1 MSKFSVRKPLTV
13 FVAVLAVI
21 ILGVVAFTRMT
32 PDLFPNMDFPYVMI
46 MTTYPGQSPEI
57 VEEEVTRPLEQSMAT
72 LEHIKQITSSSR
84 ENYSLLVM
92 EFEEDVNM
100 DTIGVDIQQQI
111 SALQGQ
117 WDETVGAPYVLK
129 INPSVIPIAIAS
141 VSRENTDI
149 TELSDFLEE
158 TVVPKLE
165 GVTGVA
171 SVSVS
176 GSIDRQVHVVISQ
189 EKIDA
194 VNERMAAAVNEKM
207 DDAQS
212 ELEDAQSE
220 LEDAK
225 AELEDAQSQLDSG
238 KQALIGQSASAQSQL
253 SAQQTELLEGKIKLQ
268 QQLVSLQETKTTL
281 EGSLA
286 GMREAVDGYAQLDEA
301 VEQLNAAQ
309 AQLDALP
316 GMLAQAQ
323 AQQTEL
329 EGQIAA
335 LQEQIAALE
344 AMGDEAGEETAEQ
357 LVQLQAALAQ
367 AQAGLATLQ
376 GQIVQ
381 LQAQVDGI
389 PAQQAAIEA
398 QLAQTQAA
406 YATLDSQLA
415 AQGMDR
421 AGLEAQTAELEG
433 NLAQVNAG
441 IDQMNETLEQLE
453 SGSIQLSDAMGALS
467 SGQSAGLLQ
476 LADAAA
482 QITINSA
489 SVQSALDEVNAGLE
503 TLADSRADALDQ
515 ADLSGSITME
525 TVAQI
530 LGAQNFSMPA
540 GYIQQDGI
548 SYMVSVGDEITDEE
562 TLADLLLFDT
572 GEDGIGPIYLED
584 VADVFVT
591 DNADSVYAKLNGSD
605 SVMLTFDK
613 QSNAATAEVSDNLR
627 ARFDELEEEYPGL
640 EFAFMM
646 DQGDYIY
653 LIVDSIL
660 QSLLTGA
667 LFAIIVL
674 FLFLRDLRPTVITL
688 VSIPV
693 SVIFAIVLMYFS
705 GITLNMISLSGLAV
719 AVGMLV
725 DNSIV
730 VIENIYR
737 LRSKGATAVQ
747 AAVVG
752 ARQVAGAITSS
763 TLTTVCVFLPIVFV
777 EGITRQLFTDLAL
790 TMSFALLA
798 SLVIALTLVPAMA
811 KGMLR
816 DRKNAK
822 PKVPKGEGFIYRSYR
837 KLAAW
842 NLGHKWAA
850 LGLSVLLLAGT
861 GFAVFQKG
869 YSFIPEIDMNVV
881 NVTLA
886 MPEDAT
892 REEAVDIADQALE
905 RIGQL
910 DNAQYVGAMMG
921 SGSVSQLASGGAGG
935 SQYNVSVYVGL
946 PEGDSGAEAGKK
958 IADLCQGLDCEVS
971 YDSAMMDMSLLT
983 GSGITVNLYGQD
995 MEQLQQTAQDLADT
1009 LAGVEGVAEVNNGL
1023 EDAQAAYHISVDRNK
1038 AMAKGFTV
1046 AQIYMELAG
1055 ALTDSATAMSMET
1068 GSVTA
1073 DVIVEK
1079 ENAMSLEDLKGYTF
1093 ETTDQQTGET
1103 TSFRLDDVA
1112 KVEDTVSLSTINR
1125 IDQRRYLAVSA
1136 SLEEGYNVTRVT
1148 SRAEKAVEG
1157 MDLPDGISY
1166 EFAGENETIMDAV
1179 NDLYL
1184 MLLIGV
1190 ILVYFIMVAQ
1200 FQSLKSP
1207 FIVMFTIP
1215 LAFTGGF
1222 AALLLFDMDVSI
1234 VSIIGFVMLVGIIVN
1249 NGIVLVDYVNQLRA
1263 SGMERRQAL
1272 IEAGV
1277 TRMRPIFMTSLTT
1290 ILGLIVMAAGKN
1302 VGTTIMQ
1309 PVAVV
1314 CIGGLLYATLMTLFV
1329 VPCIYDLMNRK
1340 EMKIITDEDM
1350 EFNEL

>member
-57 VEEEVTRPLEQSMAT
+57 VEEEITRPLEQSMAT
-72 LEHIKQITSSSR
+72 LEHIKQVTSSSR
-84 ENYSLLVM
+84 ENYSLVVL
-92 EFEEDVNM
+92 EFEDDVNM
-100 DTIGVDIQQQI
+100 DTIGVDIQQSI
-111 SALQGQ
+111 SALQGE
-117 WDETVGAPYVLK
+117 WDDTVGSPYVLK

-141 VSRENTDI
+141 ASKEDMDI
-149 TELSDFLEE
+149 TELSDFLDE
-158 TVVPKLE
+158 TIVPKLE

-176 GSIDRQVHVVISQ
+176 GAIYRQVHVVISQ

-194 VNERMAAAVNEKM
+194 VNQRMADVVNEKLN
-207 DDAQS
+207 DTQS
-212 ELEDAQSE
+212 ELEDAKTE

-225 AELEDAQSQLDSG
+225 AELDAAQKELDDG
-238 KQALIGQSASAQSQL
+238 KQALIGQSSSAQSQL
-253 SAQQTELLEGKIKLQ
+253 TDRQAELLEGKIQLQ
-268 QQLVSLQETKTTL
+268 SELVRLQETRTTL
-281 EGSLA
+281 EGALVPLRQA
-286 GMREAVDGYAQLDEA
+286 ADGYAQLDA
-301 VEQLNAAQ
+301 AMAQITAAQ
-309 AQLDALP
+309 EQLDALP
-316 GMLAQAQ
+316 GLLSQAQ
-323 AQQTEL
+323 AQEVVLQGQVTEL
-329 EGQIAA
+329 QQQID
-335 LQEQIAALE
+335 ALE
-344 AMGDEAGEETAEQ
+344 AMGDTAGEDTADQLIQLQSALAEAQ
-357 LVQLQAALAQ
+357 AGLVQLQ
-367 AQAGLATLQ
+367 
-376 GQIVQ
+376 GQIIE
-381 LQAQVDGI
+381 LQAQVDAA
-389 PAQQAAIEA
+389 PAQRAALET
-398 QLAQTQAA
+398 QLVQTQAG
-406 YATLDSQLA
+406 YTTLDGQLA

-421 AGLEAQTAELEG
+421 AALEAQKAELEG
-433 NLAQVNAG
+433 NLAQVDAG
-441 IDQMNETLEQLE
+441 ITQMNETMEQLE
-453 SGSIQLSDAMGALS
+453 NGSIQLSDAMGALA

-476 LADAAA
+476 LADAAT
-482 QITINSA
+482 QITLNSA
-489 SVQSALDEVNAGLE
+489 SVQSALDEVEAGLE
-503 TLADSRADALDQ
+503 SLEDSRGDALEQ
-515 ADLSGSITME
+515 ADLSGTVTMSN
-525 TVAQI
+525 VAQI
-530 LGAQNFSMPA
+530 LGAQDFSMPA
-540 GYIQQDGI
+540 GYIEQDGI
-548 SYMVSVGDEITDEE
+548 SYMVSVGDEIADEKE
-562 TLADLLLFDT
+562 LEDLLLFDT
-572 GEDGIGPIYLED
+572 GEDAIGPVYLKD

-591 DNADSVYAKLNGSD
+591 DNSGSVYAKLNGSD

-627 ARFDELEEEYPGL
+627 ERFDELEQQYPGL
-640 EFAFMM
+640 KFVFMM

-653 LIVDSIL
+653 LIVDSIM

-674 FLFLRDLRPTVITL
+674 LLFLRDLRPTVITL

-693 SVIFAIVLMYFS
+693 SVIFAFVLMYFS
-705 GITLNMISLSGLAV
+705 GVTMNMISLSGLAV

-737 LRSKGATAVQ
+737 LRAKGATPVQ
-747 AAVVG
+747 AAVAG

-790 TMSFALLA
+790 TMSYALLA

-811 KGMLR
+811 KGMLK

-822 PKVPKGEGFIYRSYR
+822 PKADKGEGVFYRNYR

-842 NLGHKWAA
+842 NLSHKWVA
-850 LGLSVLLLAGT
+850 LGLAVLLLAGT
-861 GFAVFQKG
+861 AFAAFQKG
-869 YSFIPEIDMNVV
+869 YSFIPEIDMNTV
-881 NVTLA
+881 NVTLT
-886 MPEDAT
+886 MPEDAD
-892 REEAVDIADQALE
+892 RDEAVAIADEALE

-910 DNAQYVGAMMG
+910 ENAEYVGAMMG
-921 SGSVSQLASGGAGG
+921 SGSISQLASGGGTN
-935 SQYNVSVYVGL
+935 YNVSVYVGL
-946 PEGDSGAEAGKK
+946 PEGDSGAAAGKK
-958 IADLCQGLDCEVS
+958 IVELCQGLDCEVS

-995 MEQLQQTAQDLADT
+995 MEQLQSAAGEVAQT
-1009 LAGVEGVAEVNNGL
+1009 LAGVEGVAEVNDGL
-1023 EDAQAAYHISVDRNK
+1023 EDAQPAYHISVDKNK
-1038 AMAKGFTV
+1038 AMSKGFTV
-1046 AQIYMELAG
+1046 AQIYMDLAG
-1055 ALTDSATAMSMET
+1055 ALTDSAAALSMEMD
-1068 GSVTA
+1068 SVTA

-1079 ENAMSLEDLKGYTF
+1079 ENAMTMADLKAYTF
-1093 ETTDQQTGET
+1093 ESTDPQTGEK

-1112 KVEDTVSLSTINR
+1112 KVEDTVSLSTIGR
-1125 IDQRRYLAVSA
+1125 IDQRRYIAVTA
-1136 SLEEGYNVTRVT
+1136 SLEEGYNVTKVA
-1148 SRAEKAVEG
+1148 SAVEKA
-1157 MDLPDGISY
+1157 MADLDLPEGISY

-1179 NDLYL
+1179 DDLYL

-1190 ILVYFIMVAQ
+1190 VLVYFIMVAQ

-1222 AALLLFDMDVSI
+1222 AALLLFGMDVSI

-1263 SGMERRQAL
+1263 GGMERRQAL

-1302 VGTTIMQ
+1302 VGTAIMQ

-1340 EMKIITDEDM
+1340 ELVVLTDEDM

>member
-57 VEEEVTRPLEQSMAT
+57 VEEEITRPLEQSMAT
-72 LEHIKQITSSSR
+72 LEHIKEVTSSSR
-84 ENYSLLVM
+84 ENYSLVVL
-92 EFEEDVNM
+92 EFEDDVNM
-100 DTIGVDIQQQI
+100 DTIGVDIQQSI
-111 SALQGQ
+111 SALQGE
-117 WDETVGAPYVLK
+117 WDDTVGSPYVLK

-141 VSRENTDI
+141 ASKEDMDI
-149 TELSDFLEE
+149 TELSDFLDE
-158 TVVPKLE
+158 TIVPKLE

-176 GSIDRQVHVVISQ
+176 GAIYRQVHVVISQ

-194 VNERMAAAVNEKM
+194 VNQRMADVVNEKLN
-207 DDAQS
+207 DTQS
-212 ELEDAQSE
+212 ELEDAKTE

-225 AELEDAQSQLDSG
+225 AELDAAQKELDDG
-238 KQALIGQSASAQSQL
+238 KQALIGQSSSAQSQL
-253 SAQQTELLEGKIKLQ
+253 TDRQAELLEGKIQLQ
-268 QQLVSLQETKTTL
+268 SELVRLQETRTTL
-281 EGSLA
+281 EGALVPLRQA
-286 GMREAVDGYAQLDEA
+286 ADGYAQLDA
-301 VEQLNAAQ
+301 AMAQITAAQ
-309 AQLDALP
+309 EQLDALP
-316 GMLAQAQ
+316 GLLSQAQ
-323 AQQTEL
+323 AQEVVLQGQVTEL
-329 EGQIAA
+329 QQQID
-335 LQEQIAALE
+335 ALE
-344 AMGDEAGEETAEQ
+344 AMGDTAGEDTADQLIQLQSALAEAQ
-357 LVQLQAALAQ
+357 AGLVQLQ
-367 AQAGLATLQ
+367 
-376 GQIVQ
+376 GQIIE
-381 LQAQVDGI
+381 LQAQVDAA
-389 PAQQAAIEA
+389 PAQRAALET
-398 QLAQTQAA
+398 QLVQTQAG
-406 YATLDSQLA
+406 YTTLDGQLA

-421 AGLEAQTAELEG
+421 AALEAQKAELEG
-433 NLAQVNAG
+433 NLAQVDAG
-441 IDQMNETLEQLE
+441 ITQMNETMEQLE
-453 SGSIQLSDAMGALS
+453 NGSIQLSDAMGALA

-476 LADAAA
+476 LADAAT
-482 QITINSA
+482 QITLNSA
-489 SVQSALDEVNAGLE
+489 SVQSALDEVEAGLE
-503 TLADSRADALDQ
+503 SLEDSRGDALEQ
-515 ADLSGSITME
+515 ADLSGTVTMSN
-525 TVAQI
+525 VAQI
-530 LGAQNFSMPA
+530 LGAQDFSMPA
-540 GYIQQDGI
+540 GYIEQDGI
-548 SYMVSVGDEITDEE
+548 SYMVSVGDEIADEKE
-562 TLADLLLFDT
+562 LEDLLLFDT
-572 GEDGIGPIYLED
+572 GEDAIGPVYLKD

-591 DNADSVYAKLNGSD
+591 DNSGSVYAKLNGSD

-627 ARFDELEEEYPGL
+627 ERFDELEQQYPGL
-640 EFAFMM
+640 KFVFMM

-653 LIVDSIL
+653 LIVDSIM

-674 FLFLRDLRPTVITL
+674 LLFLRDLRPTVITL

-693 SVIFAIVLMYFS
+693 SVIFAFVLMYFS
-705 GITLNMISLSGLAV
+705 GVTMNMISLSGLAV

-737 LRSKGATAVQ
+737 LRAKGATPVQ
-747 AAVVG
+747 AAVAG

-790 TMSFALLA
+790 TMSYALLA

-811 KGMLR
+811 KGMLK

-822 PKVPKGEGFIYRSYR
+822 PKADKGEGVFYRNYR

-842 NLGHKWAA
+842 NLSHKWVA
-850 LGLSVLLLAGT
+850 LGLAVLLLAGT
-861 GFAVFQKG
+861 AFAAFQKG
-869 YSFIPEIDMNVV
+869 YSFIPEIDMNTV
-881 NVTLA
+881 NVTLT
-886 MPEDAT
+886 MPEDAD
-892 REEAVDIADQALE
+892 RDEAVAIADEALE

-910 DNAQYVGAMMG
+910 ENAEYVGAMMG
-921 SGSVSQLASGGAGG
+921 SGSISQLASGGGTN
-935 SQYNVSVYVGL
+935 YNVSVYVGL
-946 PEGDSGAEAGKK
+946 PEGDSGAAAGKK
-958 IADLCQGLDCEVS
+958 IVELCQGLDCEVS

-995 MEQLQQTAQDLADT
+995 MEQLQSAAGEVAQT
-1009 LAGVEGVAEVNNGL
+1009 LAGVEGVAEVNDGL
-1023 EDAQAAYHISVDRNK
+1023 EDAQPAYHISVDKNK
-1038 AMAKGFTV
+1038 AMSKGFTV
-1046 AQIYMELAG
+1046 AQIYMDLAG
-1055 ALTDSATAMSMET
+1055 ALTDSAAALSMEMD
-1068 GSVTA
+1068 SVTA

-1079 ENAMSLEDLKGYTF
+1079 ENAMTMADLKAYTF
-1093 ETTDQQTGET
+1093 ESTDPQTGEK

-1112 KVEDTVSLSTINR
+1112 KVEDTVSLSTIGR
-1125 IDQRRYLAVSA
+1125 IDQRRYIAVTA
-1136 SLEEGYNVTRVT
+1136 SLEEGYNVTKVA
-1148 SRAEKAVEG
+1148 SAVEKA
-1157 MDLPDGISY
+1157 MADLDLPEGISY

-1179 NDLYL
+1179 DDLYL

-1190 ILVYFIMVAQ
+1190 VLVYFIMVAQ

-1263 SGMERRQAL
+1263 GGMERRQAL

-1302 VGTTIMQ
+1302 VGTAIMQ

-1340 EMKIITDEDM
+1340 ELVVLTDEDM

>member
-57 VEEEVTRPLEQSMAT
+57 VEEEITRPLEQSMAT
-72 LEHIKQITSSSR
+72 LEHIKQVTSSSR
-84 ENYSLLVM
+84 ENYSLVVL
-92 EFEEDVNM
+92 EFEDDVNM
-100 DTIGVDIQQQI
+100 DTIGVDIQQSI
-111 SALQGQ
+111 SALQGE
-117 WDETVGAPYVLK
+117 WDDTVGSPYVLK

-141 VSRENTDI
+141 ASKEDMDI
-149 TELSDFLEE
+149 TELSDFLDE
-158 TVVPKLE
+158 TIVPKLE

-176 GSIDRQVHVVISQ
+176 GAIYRQVHVVISQ

-194 VNERMAAAVNEKM
+194 VNQRMADVVNEKLN
-207 DDAQS
+207 DTQS
-212 ELEDAQSE
+212 ELEDAKTE

-225 AELEDAQSQLDSG
+225 AELDAAQKELDDG
-238 KQALIGQSASAQSQL
+238 KQALIGQSSSAQSQL
-253 SAQQTELLEGKIKLQ
+253 TDRQAELLEGKIQLQ
-268 QQLVSLQETKTTL
+268 SELVKLQETRTTL
-281 EGSLA
+281 E
-286 GMREAVDGYAQLDEA
+286 EALVPLRQAADGYAQLDA
-301 VEQLNAAQ
+301 AMAQITAAQ
-309 AQLDALP
+309 EQLDALP
-316 GMLAQAQ
+316 GLLSQAQ
-323 AQQTEL
+323 AQEVVLQGQVTEL
-329 EGQIAA
+329 QQQID
-335 LQEQIAALE
+335 ALE
-344 AMGDEAGEETAEQ
+344 AMGDTAGEDTADQLIQLQSALAEAQ
-357 LVQLQAALAQ
+357 AGLVQLQ
-367 AQAGLATLQ
+367 
-376 GQIVQ
+376 GQIIE
-381 LQAQVDGI
+381 LQAQVDAA
-389 PAQQAAIEA
+389 PAQRAALET
-398 QLAQTQAA
+398 QLVQTQAG
-406 YATLDSQLA
+406 YTTLDGQLA

-421 AGLEAQTAELEG
+421 AALEAQKAELEG
-433 NLAQVNAG
+433 NLAQVDAG
-441 IDQMNETLEQLE
+441 ITQMNETMEQLE
-453 SGSIQLSDAMGALS
+453 NGSIQLSDAMGALA

-476 LADAAA
+476 LADAAT
-482 QITINSA
+482 QITLNSA
-489 SVQSALDEVNAGLE
+489 SVQSALDEVEAGLE
-503 TLADSRADALDQ
+503 SLEDSRGDALEQ
-515 ADLSGSITME
+515 ADLSGTVTMSN
-525 TVAQI
+525 VAQI
-530 LGAQNFSMPA
+530 LGAQDFSMPA
-540 GYIQQDGI
+540 GYIEQDGI
-548 SYMVSVGDEITDEE
+548 SYMVSVGDEIADEKE
-562 TLADLLLFDT
+562 LEDLLLFDT
-572 GEDGIGPIYLED
+572 GEDAIGPVYLKD

-591 DNADSVYAKLNGSD
+591 DNSGSVYAKLNGSD

-627 ARFDELEEEYPGL
+627 ERFDELEQQYPGL
-640 EFAFMM
+640 KFVFMM

-653 LIVDSIL
+653 LIVDSIM

-693 SVIFAIVLMYFS
+693 SVIFAFVLMYFS
-705 GITLNMISLSGLAV
+705 GVTMNMISLSGLAV

-737 LRSKGATAVQ
+737 LRAKGATPVQ
-747 AAVVG
+747 AAVAG

-790 TMSFALLA
+790 TMSYALLA

-811 KGMLR
+811 KGMLK

-822 PKVPKGEGFIYRSYR
+822 PKADKGEGVFYRNYR

-842 NLGHKWAA
+842 NLSHKWAA
-850 LGLSVLLLAGT
+850 LGLAVLLLAGT
-861 GFAVFQKG
+861 AFAAFQKG
-869 YSFIPEIDMNVV
+869 YSFIPEIDMNMV
-881 NVTLA
+881 NVTLT
-886 MPEDAT
+886 MPEDAD
-892 REEAVDIADQALE
+892 RDEAVAIADEALE

-910 DNAQYVGAMMG
+910 ENAEYVGAMMG
-921 SGSVSQLASGGAGG
+921 SGSISQLASGGGTN
-935 SQYNVSVYVGL
+935 YNVSVYVGL

-958 IADLCQGLDCEVS
+958 IVELCQGLDCEVS

-995 MEQLQQTAQDLADT
+995 MEQLQSAAGEVAQA
-1009 LAGVEGVAEVNNGL
+1009 LAGLEGVAEVNDGL
-1023 EDAQAAYHISVDRNK
+1023 EDAQPAYHISVDKNK
-1038 AMAKGFTV
+1038 AMSKGFTV
-1046 AQIYMELAG
+1046 AQIYMDLAG
-1055 ALTDSATAMSMET
+1055 ALTDSATALSMEMD
-1068 GSVTA
+1068 SVTA

-1079 ENAMSLEDLKGYTF
+1079 ENAMTMADLKAYTF
-1093 ETTDQQTGET
+1093 ESTDPQTGEK

-1112 KVEDTVSLSTINR
+1112 KVEDTVSLSTIGR
-1125 IDQRRYLAVSA
+1125 IDQRRYLAVTA
-1136 SLEEGYNVTRVT
+1136 SLEEGYNVTKVA
-1148 SRAEKAVEG
+1148 SAAENAME
-1157 MDLPDGISY
+1157 DLELPEGISY

-1179 NDLYL
+1179 DDLFL

-1190 ILVYFIMVAQ
+1190 VLVYFIMVAQ

-1222 AALLLFDMDVSI
+1222 AALLLFGMDVSI

-1263 SGMERRQAL
+1263 GGMERRQAL

-1302 VGTTIMQ
+1302 VGTAIMQ
-1309 PVAVV
+1309 PIAVV

-1340 EMKIITDEDM
+1340 ELVVLTDEDM